1 MRTSGILPELTGM
14 RPTYFVLYSAVVTQ
28 AATALLLSCA
38 LYVLGRYYPRYFLR
52 LWAGAWLA
60 ESLHAATGILAVM
73 LRAPD
78 GGSSGL
84 APLFATWISQSAGYV
99 HCALLFMG
107 AWALYRGQVQPTR
120 AWVSA
125 VAVSVVLGLV
135 PTIGVPHDSSPASVD
150 FQLLMRVGVMS
161 ALSSISALAAAL
173 LIRRADIKGP
183 ALGARWMW
191 WILLFYGVHRLGVM
205 LVGTARIGTTENAAA
220 LLQALPLIDILLT
233 AALGIG
239 TAIAMV
245 EDEQRQIRVAAERQV
260 EAERRARASGASL
273 VSALAAV
280 PDLVAVID
288 TDAQLVAWNPAFEQF
303 VQRHGD
309 VSPVAGMPVMQAMP
323 ATAAGDW
330 QVRIGALLEGRDQ
343 VFEAAIERPEVAPEY
358 FDISARPMRD
368 ATDLVGGV
376 IVARDVTER
385 RKLEQQLQQAQ
396 RLDTVG
402 RLAGGIAHDFNNL
415 LTAILSSA
423 SVARECLPPDHEV
436 QADLADVQ
444 LAGERATQ
452 LTKQLLAFA
461 RRQPVSQQPIDLND
475 RVATM
480 ERMLSR
486 LVGPDVALRVTLG
499 DSLWH
504 VRADGPQLEQV
515 LVNVAVNARDAMPA
529 GGRLAIRTGNRELVD
544 GTVVLPRPM
553 PAGDYV
559 EIVIS
564 DTGTGMD
571 EETLAHV
578 FEPFYTTKPVGQGT
592 GLGLAMCYG
601 IIRQHHG
608 VIWIES
614 SLGRGTSV
622 NILLPRYEGPLPVAT
637 AGRPPSDTPAQA
649 STGSETILLVED
661 EPQVRAVA
669 ARALRSSGYRVLEAT
684 NGRDG
689 VQVARRERD
698 AIDMIVSD
706 VVMPEMGG
714 KEMVEL
720 ARQFLP
726 SVAVLFMS
734 GYTAGS
740 FPLPADDPSANVFLQ
755 KPFTPQELLAMVR
768 QVLDRHAAAREASAT
783 IAAP

>member
-1 MRTSGILPELTGM
+1 
-14 RPTYFVLYSAVVTQ
+14 
-28 AATALLLSCA
+28 
-38 LYVLGRYYPRYFLR
+38 
-52 LWAGAWLA
+52 
-60 ESLHAATGILAVM
+60 
-73 LRAPD
+73 
-78 GGSSGL
+78 
-84 APLFATWISQSAGYV
+84 
-99 HCALLFMG
+99 
-107 AWALYRGQVQPTR
+107 
-120 AWVSA
+120 
-125 VAVSVVLGLV
+125 
-135 PTIGVPHDSSPASVD
+135 
-150 FQLLMRVGVMS
+150 
-161 ALSSISALAAAL
+161 
-173 LIRRADIKGP
+173 
-183 ALGARWMW
+183 
-191 WILLFYGVHRLGVM
+191 
-205 LVGTARIGTTENAAA
+205 
-220 LLQALPLIDILLT
+220 
-233 AALGIG
+233 
-239 TAIAMV
+239 
-245 EDEQRQIRVAAERQV
+245 
-260 EAERRARASGASL
+260 
-273 VSALAAV
+273 
-280 PDLVAVID
+280 
-288 TDAQLVAWNPAFEQF
+288 
-303 VQRHGD
+303 
-309 VSPVAGMPVMQAMP
+309 
-323 ATAAGDW
+323 
-330 QVRIGALLEGRDQ
+330 
-343 VFEAAIERPEVAPEY
+343 VFEAAFETPDVAPEY
-358 FDISARPMRD
+358 LDVSARPMRD
-368 ATDLVGGV
+368 ADEIVGGV

-461 RRQPVSQQPIDLND
+461 RRQPVSQQPIELNE

-486 LVGPDVALRVTLG
+486 LVGPDVALRVNLG
-499 DSLWH
+499 ENVWH

-515 LVNVAVNARDAMPA
+515 LVNVVVNARDAMPS
-529 GGRLAIRTGNRELVD
+529 GGRLTIRTGNRRLVE
-544 GTVVLPRPM
+544 GAIVLPRPM

-559 EIVIS
+559 EIIVT
-564 DTGTGMD
+564 DTGSGMD

-608 VIWIES
+608 VIWIDS
-614 SLGRGTSV
+614 AVGRGTTV
-622 NILLPRYEGPLPVAT
+622 NILLPRYEGPLPVPVE
-637 AGRPPSDTPAQA
+637 RVPSRTPVA
-649 STGSETILLVED
+649 SSSGTETILLVED

-669 ARALRSSGYRVLEAT
+669 ARALRVAGYRVLEAT

-698 AIDMIVSD
+698 AIDLIVSD

-726 SVAVLFMS
+726 SAAVLFVS

-740 FPLPADDPSANVFLQ
+740 FPLPSDDPSANMFLQ
-755 KPFTPQELLAMVR
+755 KPFTPQDLLAMVR
-768 QVLDRHAAAREASAT
+768 QVLDRHAAVREARAAIAT
-783 IAAP
+783 P

>member
-1 MRTSGILPELTGM
+1 VI
-14 RPTYFVLYSAVVTQ
+14 
-28 AATALLLSCA
+28 
-38 LYVLGRYYPRYFLR
+38 
-52 LWAGAWLA
+52 
-60 ESLHAATGILAVM
+60 
-73 LRAPD
+73 
-78 GGSSGL
+78 GS
-84 APLFATWISQSAGYV
+84 
-99 HCALLFMG
+99 
-107 AWALYRGQVQPTR
+107 
-120 AWVSA
+120 
-125 VAVSVVLGLV
+125 
-135 PTIGVPHDSSPASVD
+135 D
-150 FQLLMRVGVMS
+150 
-161 ALSSISALAAAL
+161 
-173 LIRRADIKGP
+173 
-183 ALGARWMW
+183 AR
-191 WILLFYGVHRLGVM
+191 
-205 LVGTARIGTTENAAA
+205 
-220 LLQALPLIDILLT
+220 
-233 AALGIG
+233 
-239 TAIAMV
+239 
-245 EDEQRQIRVAAERQV
+245 
-260 EAERRARASGASL
+260 
-273 VSALAAV
+273 
-280 PDLVAVID
+280 
-288 TDAQLVAWNPAFEQF
+288 LVAWNPAFEGF
-303 VQRHGD
+303 VRSHGTAT
-309 VSPVAGMPVMQAMP
+309 PRTGMPIV
-323 ATAAGDW
+323 D
-330 QVRIGALLEGRDQ
+330 ALPDLVANEWPTRLASVLEGRDQ
-343 VFEAAIERPEVAPEY
+343 VFEATIEHGDSAPEH
-358 FDISARPMRD
+358 FDVSARPMRD
-368 ATDLVGGV
+368 AAEVVGGV

-385 RKLEQQLQQAQ
+385 RKLELQLQQAQ

-423 SVARECLPPDHEV
+423 SVARETLPPDHEV

-461 RRQPVSQQPIDLND
+461 RRQPVSQQPIELND

-499 DSLWH
+499 ENVWH

-515 LVNVAVNARDAMPA
+515 LVNVVVNARDAMPH
-529 GGRLAIRTGNRELVD
+529 GGRLTVRTGNRTLED
-544 GTVVLPRPM
+544 GQIVLPRPM

-564 DTGTGMD
+564 DTGAGMD

-601 IIRQHHG
+601 IVRQHHG

-614 SLGRGTSV
+614 SPGRGTTV
-622 NILLPRYEGPLPVAT
+622 FILLPRYDGPVPLPLE
-637 AGRPPSDTPAQA
+637 RPRSDTPAA
-649 STGSETILLVED
+649 VTRGTETLLLVED

-669 ARALRSSGYRVLEAT
+669 ARALRAAGYRVLEAT

-698 AIDMIVSD
+698 AIDLIVSD

-720 ARQFLP
+720 ARQFVP
-726 SVAVLFMS
+726 SAAVLFVS

-740 FPLPADDPSANVFLQ
+740 FPLPADDSSANRFLQ

-768 QVLDRHAAAREASAT
+768 QVLDRHAALRDARAALAT
-783 IAAP
+783 P

>member
-1 MRTSGILPELTGM
+1 M
-14 RPTYFVLYSAVVTQ
+14 RPSYFVSYSAVATQ
-28 AATALLLSCA
+28 SATALLLACA
-38 LYVLGRYYPRYFLR
+38 LYVLGRYYPRWFLR

-60 ESLHAATGILAVM
+60 ESLHVALGIVALVI
-73 LRAPD
+73 RSPDTDSTTVAPNV
-78 GGSSGL
+78 
-84 APLFATWISQSAGYV
+84 AIWASQTAGYAHV
-99 HCALLFMG
+99 ALLLMG
-107 AWALYRGQVQPTR
+107 AQALYRGQTKPNTV
-120 AWVSA
+120 WVSA
-125 VAVSVVLGLV
+125 VG
-135 PTIGVPHDSSPASVD
+135 G
-150 FQLLMRVGVMS
+150 
-161 ALSSISALAAAL
+161 AAL
-173 LIRRADIKGP
+173 LALLPTFFVSQDAGTIAVTARLLARVGLMSVAMGAASIACAMLIRMAKVRGP
-183 ALGARWMW
+183 LLGARWMW
-191 WILLFYGVHRLGVM
+191 AIMLAIGLHRFVELLVATTQFAPSDLRGIEVLQSLPLVEILLM
-205 LVGTARIGTTENAAA
+205 
-220 LLQALPLIDILLT
+220 

-239 TAIAMV
+239 TAIALV
-245 EDEQRQIRVAAERQV
+245 EDEQEVIRETAERQV
-260 EAERRARASGASL
+260 EAERLARTQGASL

-280 PDLVAVID
+280 PDLVAVIGSD
-288 TDAQLVAWNPAFEQF
+288 GQLVAWNPAFEEF
-303 VQRHGD
+303 VVAYGGH
-309 VSPVAGMPVMQAMP
+309 PPHAGMRILESLPGR
-323 ATAAGDW
+323 TSEDW
-330 QVRIGALLEGRDQ
+330 LDRMVGLLEGKDQ
-343 VFEAAIERPEVAPEY
+343 VFEASFERADTTSEF
-358 FDISARPMRD
+358 FDVSARPMRD
-368 ATDLVGGV
+368 GAEVVGGV

-423 SVARECLPPDHEV
+423 SVARETLPADHEV

-452 LTKQLLAFA
+452 LTRQLLAFA
-461 RRQPVSQQPIDLND
+461 RRQPVSQQPIELNE

-486 LVGPDVALRVTLG
+486 LVGPDVALRVSLG
-499 DSLWH
+499 EALWY

-515 LVNVAVNARDAMPA
+515 LVNVVVNARDAMPR
-529 GGRLAIRTGNRELVD
+529 GGRLTIRTGNRTLTE
-544 GTVVLPRPM
+544 GAIVLPRPM

-559 EIVIS
+559 EIVVS
-564 DTGTGMD
+564 DTGFGMD

-614 SLGRGTSV
+614 APGRGT
-622 NILLPRYEGPLPVAT
+622 NLFILLPRYDGPLPQKIE
-637 AGRPPSDTPAQA
+637 RQRNLTPTL
-649 STGSETILLVED
+649 SSRGTETILLVED

-669 ARALRSSGYRVLEAT
+669 ARALRSSGYRVFEAT

-689 VQVARRERD
+689 VQVARREREL
-698 AIDMIVSD
+698 IDLIVSD

-726 SVAVLFMS
+726 TAAVLFVS

-740 FPLPADDPSANVFLQ
+740 FPLPSDDPSASMFLQ
-755 KPFTPQELLAMVR
+755 KPFTPQELLATVR
-768 QVLDRHAAAREASAT
+768 QVLDRHAAVREARAAIAT
-783 IAAP
+783 P